1 MWYITQVFE
10 GIQLAAIITL
20 TPYRPS
26 CMICDTDDMLAFGIV
41 LEFLWNEF
49 EVSLLVSNWTINRT
63 FWAWII

>member
-49 EVSLLVSNWTINRT
+49 EVSLLVSN
-63 FWAWII
+63 